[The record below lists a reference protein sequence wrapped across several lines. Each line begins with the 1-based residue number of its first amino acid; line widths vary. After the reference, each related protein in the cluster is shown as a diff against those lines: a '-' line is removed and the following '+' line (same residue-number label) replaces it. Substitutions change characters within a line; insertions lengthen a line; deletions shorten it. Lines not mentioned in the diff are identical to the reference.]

1 MTSKSSEMLEYM
13 TLVEER
19 WIKMVYMRK
28 SAKFEERSWDGD
40 ETYTACGN
48 KIEGLQ

>member
-1 MTSKSSEMLEYM
+1 MIIKSSEMLENM

-19 WIKMVYMRK
+19 WIRMVYMRK

-40 ETYTACGN
+40 ESD
-48 KIEGLQ
+48 KHI